1 MRVFYIF
8 NIKPE
13 FKYLYK
19 DSPSSLFNILKQLYY
34 LKDDDIKYGKSLFN
48 QLVNSID
55 KYDVDNYIFI
65 KFHQKMDY
73 SKKNNIHYLNNLYKN
88 EISRLIVKRAYIKLE
103 IENGDSYFFD
113 ILSEINSNL
122 FACNF
127 EYLDFFWIDGIK
139 SLV

>member
-1 MRVFYIF
+1 MKVFYIF

-19 DSPSSLFNILKQLYY
+19 DNPSTLFNILKQLYY
-34 LKDDDIKYGKSLFN
+34 LRDDDIKYGRSLFN
-48 QLVNSID
+48 QLVNVIEKCDFD
-55 KYDVDNYIFI
+55 KYIFI

-88 EISRLIVKRAYIKLE
+88 EISRLIIKRAYIRLE
-103 IENGDSYFFD
+103 LENEESAFFD
-113 ILSEINSNL
+113 ILNELNNNL

>member
-34 LKDDDIKYGKSLFN
+34 LKDDDIRYGKSLFN
-48 QLVNSID
+48 QLVNGID

-88 EISRLIVKRAYIKLE
+88 EISRLIVKKAYIKLE
-103 IENGDSYFFD
+103 IENENSYFFD

>member
-34 LKDDDIKYGKSLFN
+34 LKDDDIRYGKSLFN

-88 EISRLIVKRAYIKLE
+88 EISRLIVKKTYIKLE
-103 IENGDSYFFD
+103 VENEDSYFFD
-113 ILSEINSNL
+113 FLSEINNNL

-127 EYLDFFWIDGIK
+127 EYLDFFWLDGIK